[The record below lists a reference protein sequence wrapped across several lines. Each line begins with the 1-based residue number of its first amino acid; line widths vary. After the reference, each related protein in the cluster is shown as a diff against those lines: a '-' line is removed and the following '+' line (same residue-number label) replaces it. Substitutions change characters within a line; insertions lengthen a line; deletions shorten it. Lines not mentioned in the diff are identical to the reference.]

1 VAIQM
6 GRVAELVGTLAR
18 ALNYSRRRRRTL
30 EEGVLR

>member
-1 VAIQM
+1 M

-18 ALNYSRRRRRTL
+18 ALNYSRRRRML